1 LASSLKVYPN
11 PANNVITVDSFK
23 TIESITIVN
32 LLGQEVIL
40 KNTNSESVTLDI
52 SSLQNG
58 IYILKTTVG
67 GSTATSRII
76 KE

>member
-1 LASSLKVYPN
+1 
-11 PANNVITVDSFK
+11 
-23 TIESITIVN
+23 
-32 LLGQEVIL
+32 LGQEVIV